1 MPRSC
6 LIADRA
12 WNGDAFRAWR
22 AQRDIKAVI
31 PARSRR
37 TSPQP
42 HALERYKA
50 RNAGERGL
58 GGRKGWRRVAPI
70 RAAVPGFAVP
80 GGGLD
85 LAEILYQHD
94 LKPARRWPP
103 VMRRGRPRR
112 AARTWT

>member
-94 LKPARRWPP
+94 LEPARRWPP